1 MTVTVTGTVTG
12 TGRTDRTAIYL
23 VGAPNTGK
31 STLFGALCGR
41 YAQAG
46 NREGVTVSAKTVT
59 TRLPGTGWRAAR
71 RGKVRLTDLPGVRV
85 VPPVAPDEQVS
96 IRELTRA
103 DMGAVAVFVADAQHL
118 AEGLALFF
126 RLRDYL
132 GAVRDTPLAFV
143 LAVNGCDKLKPQTPS
158 PSADPSPSDSPSD
171 PVARVLDETLLTSLV
186 GVPAVGIS
194 ARRRWG
200 LSRLSRLLT
209 GEGREPGGGVPPA
222 SAVRPPAWGTTQPP
236 IRTTTRHANRPPAR
250 LSGQTS
256 DRAERIAGQVLRGQ
270 VPPLSARRRR
280 IDRLLTRG
288 PVGVAVLVLVF
299 AALMTL
305 AFGPPGNLLCA
316 LLARSLA
323 PLGVLLTRCTAGA
336 PGVLSSL
343 LTEGVL
349 GGVGAVLAF
358 LPRLL
363 LLWLGVG
370 ILEDSGY
377 LPRAARLVH
386 PFMARIGLCGEAL
399 IPLLLGFGC
408 SVPAAL
414 TTRTVA
420 HAGMRERVLR
430 LLPLVTC
437 SARMP
442 LFSLL
447 AEAFFPGKPLNALL
461 FCAGM
466 YALSAAVV
474 LLTAAAETWLRKH
487 IHTGK
492 CPPRGCSCPSGTCS
506 CPAADQADPT
516 PDRLLPLLKWPSV
529 GAVLSE
535 AAGRLTAFLGRVS
548 GVILLT
554 SLLAWLLLHTSAHL
568 TWVAEPGTAAG
579 EECLLL
585 LLGRWLSPLLTP
597 LGLSHPALA
606 AALLAGVGAKESIVS
621 VLAICLAS
629 LTGHAVAQDSAALPA
644 ALAASGWLTPA
655 SALSLAVFSAFYL
668 PCTAAMGS
676 LSSEWPGRR
685 PGRRHRLFPVLLR
698 SLVTAWVLAWLVGK
712 VAGAV
717 L

>member
-1 MTVTVTGTVTG
+1 MAVTG
-12 TGRTDRTAIYL
+12 TGRVGKAAIYL

-59 TRLPGTGWRAAR
+59 TRLPGTGGRAAR
-71 RGKVRLTDLPGVRV
+71 QGKVRLTDLPGIRV

-103 DMGAVAVFVADAQHL
+103 DRGAVAVFVADAQHL

-132 GAVRDTPLAFV
+132 GAVRDTPLGDTPLAFV
-143 LAVNGCDKLKPQTPS
+143 LAVNGCDKLKPQT
-158 PSADPSPSDSPSD
+158 PSPSDSPSD

-236 IRTTTRHANRPPAR
+236 IRTTTRPAAWPPAR

-280 IDRLLTRG
+280 IDCLLTRG

-305 AFGPPGNLLCA
+305 AFGPPGNLLCD
-316 LLARSLA
+316 LLTRSLA

-447 AEAFFPGKPLNALL
+447 AEAFFPGKPLSTLL

-492 CPPRGCSCPSGTCS
+492 CPSGGCSCPSGTCS
-506 CPAADQADPT
+506 CPVADQADPT
-516 PDRLLPLLKWPSV
+516 PDRPLPLLKWPSV

-535 AAGRLTAFLGRVS
+535 AVGRLTAFLGRVS

-698 SLVTAWVLAWLVGK
+698 SLALAWVLAWLVGK

>member
-1 MTVTVTGTVTG
+1 MTVTGAVTG
-12 TGRTDRTAIYL
+12 TGRTGRAAIYL

-59 TRLPGTGWRAAR
+59 TRLPGTGGRAAR
-71 RGKVRLTDLPGVRV
+71 RGKVRLTDLPGIRV

-96 IRELTRA
+96 IRELIQA
-103 DMGAVAVFVADAQHL
+103 DGGAVAVFVADAQRL

-132 GAVRDTPLAFV
+132 GTVRDTPLAFV
-143 LAVNGCDKLKPQTPS
+143 LVVNGCDKLKPQVPS
-158 PSADPSPSDSPSD
+158 PSADPSPSDAPD
-171 PVARVLDETLLTSLV
+171 PVARVLDEALLTSLV

-209 GEGREPGGGVPPA
+209 GAGREPGGGVPPA
-222 SAVRPPAWGTTQPP
+222 SASAVHAPAWATARP
-236 IRTTTRHANRPPAR
+236 AARPPAR

-288 PVGVAVLVLVF
+288 PVGVAVLALVF

-305 AFGPPGNLLCA
+305 AFGPPGNLLCD
-316 LLARSLA
+316 LLARSLT
-323 PLGVLLTRCTAGA
+323 PLGALLTRCTAGA

-343 LTEGVL
+343 FTEGVL

-370 ILEDSGY
+370 ILEDTGY
-377 LPRAARLVH
+377 LPRAARLAH

-447 AEAFFPGKPLNALL
+447 AEAFFPGKPLYALL

-487 IHTGK
+487 IHIGK
-492 CPPRGCSCPSGTCS
+492 CSPRGDPCSPGTCSCPSGVCS
-506 CPAADQADPT
+506 CLAADQADPA
-516 PDRLLPLLKWPSV
+516 PDRPLPLLKWPSV

-535 AAGRLTAFLGRVS
+535 AVGRLTAFLGRVS

-554 SLLAWLLLHTSAHL
+554 SLLAWLLLHTSVHL
-568 TWVAEPGTAAG
+568 TWVAEPGTAAW

-585 LLGRWLSPLLTP
+585 LLGRWLSPLLAP

-621 VLAICLAS
+621 VLAICL
-629 LTGHAVAQDSAALPA
+629 TGMTGQTVALDSAALPA

-668 PCTAAMGS
+668 PCTAAIGS
-676 LSSEWPGRR
+676 LSSEWPGHR
-685 PGRRHRLFPVLLR
+685 PGRRHRLLPALLR

>member
-1 MTVTVTGTVTG
+1 MAVTG
-12 TGRTDRTAIYL
+12 TGRAAIYL

-59 TRLPGTGWRAAR
+59 TRLPGTGGRAAR
-71 RGKVRLTDLPGVRV
+71 RGKVRLTDLPGIRV

-103 DMGAVAVFVADAQHL
+103 DGDAVAVFVADAQHL

-132 GAVRDTPLAFV
+132 GAVRDTPLGDTPLAFV

-171 PVARVLDETLLTSLV
+171 PVARVLDEALLTSLV

-305 AFGPPGNLLCA
+305 AFGPPGNLLCD

-363 LLWLGVG
+363 LLWLGAG

-377 LPRAARLVH
+377 LPRAARLAH
-386 PFMARIGLCGEAL
+386 PFMTRIGLCGEAL

-487 IHTGK
+487 IHTGE
-492 CPPRGCSCPSGTCS
+492 CPSGGCSCPSGTCS

-516 PDRLLPLLKWPSV
+516 PDRPLPLLKWPSV

-712 VAGAV
+712 VARAV